1 MESANE
7 RITSSPS
14 SSPLPSSSDHLQAP
28 PESKGTGNTDPKIN
42 QTLTGSS
49 EISSTG
55 KVLNPNTPASTA
67 ASLVVDVSN
76 DVISSDNA
84 NATINPS
91 PTGSFLSASYTD
103 EDFLGSSTSRTDE
116 ALSLGNDP
124 AATQFPLTQV
134 MERPSDTASASGYRI
149 PDYVFARKPS
159 AAPMEWSAASN
170 ESLFSIQMGNMSF
183 TREQFSYL
191 GKSGELGMPGELN
204 MSYIDFSS
212 NQPPDKQVEF
222 SQNSRSLVEGPSP
235 RVTEAKAVETMRQVI
250 MESAENDSKASPSS
264 SADNHSKGSPS
275 PRLQNHAVSPSL
287 TDNKF
292 NSPSV
297 TSHASNGSTKSFA
310 FPILAGS
317 EDRSSSLKIDG
328 IGKQKQQYSPR
339 GQPHQKQN
347 SPRIDSRPQTPR
359 ESSTPNAASQP
370 SKSVLATVKHKWL
383 SCFSCCSCFN

>member
-1 MESANE
+1 MDSANE
-7 RITSSPS
+7 RITSSSS

-49 EISSTG
+49 EIASTG

-67 ASLVVDVSN
+67 ASLVVDESN
-76 DVISSDNA
+76 DVTSSDNA

-103 EDFLGSSTSRTDE
+103 EDLLGSSTPRTDE
-116 ALSLGNDP
+116 LSLGNDP

-204 MSYIDFSS
+204 MSYIDFLS

-222 SQNSRSLVEGPSP
+222 SQNSHSLVERPSS

-250 MESAENDSKASPSS
+250 IESAENDSKASPSLQGENNSRGSPS
-264 SADNHSKGSPS
+264 SADNLSKGSSS

-310 FPILAGS
+310 FPM
-317 EDRSSSLKIDG
+317 
-328 IGKQKQQYSPR
+328 
-339 GQPHQKQN
+339 
-347 SPRIDSRPQTPR
+347 
-359 ESSTPNAASQP
+359 
-370 SKSVLATVKHKWL
+370 
-383 SCFSCCSCFN
+383 